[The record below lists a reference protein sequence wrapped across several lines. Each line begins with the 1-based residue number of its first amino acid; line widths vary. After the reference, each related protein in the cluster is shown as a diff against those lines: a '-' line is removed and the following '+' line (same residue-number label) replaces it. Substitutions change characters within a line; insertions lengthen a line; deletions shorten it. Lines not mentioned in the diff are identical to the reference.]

1 MEVAN
6 LSDIEIKQRNLIM
19 PEFFRKMSTIIDA
32 FTIIDMI
39 YMLLTFSSIA
49 IWIIYN
55 QAAYSADITN
65 TPITDA
71 NNANE
76 LI

>member
-1 MEVAN
+1 MEIAN
-6 LSDIEIKQRNLIM
+6 LSDIEIKQRNLIK
-19 PEFFRKMSTIIDA
+19 PEFFRKMSTIIDS
-32 FTIIDMI
+32 FTIIDFI

-55 QAAYSADITN
+55 QAAYNADITN
-65 TPITDA
+65 IPITDA

>member
-71 NNANE
+71 NDAND

>member
-39 YMLLTFSSIA
+39 YMLLTFSSVT
-49 IWIIYN
+49 IWIIFN
-55 QAAYSADITN
+55 
-65 TPITDA
+65 
-71 NNANE
+71 
-76 LI
+76 